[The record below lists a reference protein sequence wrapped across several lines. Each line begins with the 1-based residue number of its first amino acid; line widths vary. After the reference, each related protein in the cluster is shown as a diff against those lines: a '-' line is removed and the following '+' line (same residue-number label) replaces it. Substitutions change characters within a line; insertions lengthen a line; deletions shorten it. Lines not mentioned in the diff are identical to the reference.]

1 VIGND
6 SYQHVS
12 KLNNAKLDAAAIAQK
27 LKLLGYTVSLHVD
40 VNEKGFKQALRDF
53 RGALEGGDEVLFYFA
68 GHGVQLGSSN
78 FLLPV
83 DTKGD
88 NEEQVKDEAVELQR
102 VLDDLK
108 AKNAKFALAI
118 IDACRDNPFKQSG
131 RAIGGPVTAGM
142 PYLVGERGPEL
153 FVPQQSGGIVPNGGG
168 IVINIAEAKMST
180 PDDVR
185 RLAQEL
191 QRELDRRRRGGYS
204 A

>member
-1 VIGND
+1 
-6 SYQHVS
+6 
-12 KLNNAKLDAAAIAQK
+12 
-27 LKLLGYTVSLHVD
+27 
-40 VNEKGFKQALRDF
+40 
-53 RGALEGGDEVLFYFA
+53 
-68 GHGVQLGSSN
+68 
-78 FLLPV
+78 
-83 DTKGD
+83 
-88 NEEQVKDEAVELQR
+88 
-102 VLDDLK
+102 
-108 AKNAKFALAI
+108 
-118 IDACRDNPFKQSG
+118 
-131 RAIGGPVTAGM
+131 M